1 MVPDRIK
8 VRPVNW
14 KGKPVMGA
22 TLGKQGFATMYFSVR
37 GMKPIRVPFKP

>member
-1 MVPDRIK
+1 MVPDGHK

-22 TLGKQGFATMYFSVR
+22 TLGKGPFTTMYFR
-37 GMKPIRVPFKP
+37 CGPFLLKIGGKR